1 MMKSTSKYSHYI
13 LELCMN
19 IGRLRKALT
28 PQIKFQKLK
37 NFQVIFVKA
46 LSKMS
51 KSTGQNMSV
60 L

>member
-1 MMKSTSKYSHYI
+1 MKSTSKYSYYI